1 MGYLWDQLRL
11 ALPLLTH
18 ADPTVT
24 EITWVTIKI
33 ALIATGSALLVG
45 LPIALALGTGSF
57 RGRRALI
64 VLADASLALPPVVV
78 GVVVLIITLPGAPLG
93 GLRIEFT
100 LTDVYAAQA
109 ILALPYVV
117 ALGTA
122 AFQGLPGEL
131 LDQARLLGA
140 GRFQVA
146 ALALREARI
155 GVLAATIAAL
165 GTALAEI
172 GAVVIVGG
180 NVEGYDQTLGSA
192 MLQQVNDLADYP
204 TAIALAIVLLAVI
217 LGLTGVLT
225 VLQQGRRGVAW
236 RFGATRPCR

>member
-11 ALPLLTH
+11 ALPLITH
-18 ADPTVT
+18 ANPTVT
-24 EITWVTIKI
+24 QITSVTIRI
-33 ALIATGSALLVG
+33 ALIATAAALVAG

-78 GVVVLIITLPGAPLG
+78 GVVVLMLTIPGAPFG

-100 LTDVYAAQA
+100 LTDVYVAQA
-109 ILALPYVV
+109 ILALPYVI
-117 ALGTA
+117 ALSTA

-140 GRFQVA
+140 GRVQVA

-155 GVLAATIAAL
+155 GVLAAMIAAL
-165 GTALAEI
+165 GTALSEI
-172 GAVVIVGG
+172 GAVIIVGG

-192 MLQQVNDLADYP
+192 VLQQVNDFANYP
-204 TAIALAIVLLAVI
+204 AAVALAIVLLAI
-217 LGLTGVLT
+217 ILALTGLLTILQQSRGGLGL
-225 VLQQGRRGVAW
+225 
-236 RFGATRPCR
+236 RFRAA